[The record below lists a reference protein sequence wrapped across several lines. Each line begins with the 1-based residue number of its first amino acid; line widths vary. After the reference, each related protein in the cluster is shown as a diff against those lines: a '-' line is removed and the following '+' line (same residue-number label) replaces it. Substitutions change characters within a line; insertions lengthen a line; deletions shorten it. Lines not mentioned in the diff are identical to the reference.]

1 MEQKIYEILKERFGI
16 EDTINSD
23 TDLVNQLGFESISLV
38 ELASVL
44 SKETGVKVTH
54 NQAIKWTTVKS
65 ILSTLAA
72 TSKDTMHKE
81 VFYGI
86 YSNSIIIKKEINELF
101 EIINDVRN
109 WPELHNYQDVKI
121 LEKKKLLDGRRKIV
135 FQVTGN
141 KEEEPVE
148 IWTSQRIIDVT
159 NMCARGVRL
168 EPMYPF
174 RHWILDVVLSVE
186 KEGTKMTWI
195 QDFSMDKN
203 SGFTEEAVEEMIN
216 KGSKKELQIFKE
228 KIERWHS

>member
-72 TSKDTMHKE
+72 NSKDNNAYEE

-86 YSNSIIIKKEINELF
+86 YS
-101 EIINDVRN
+101 
-109 WPELHNYQDVKI
+109 
-121 LEKKKLLDGRRKIV
+121 
-135 FQVTGN
+135 
-141 KEEEPVE
+141 
-148 IWTSQRIIDVT
+148 
-159 NMCARGVRL
+159 
-168 EPMYPF
+168 
-174 RHWILDVVLSVE
+174 
-186 KEGTKMTWI
+186 
-195 QDFSMDKN
+195 
-203 SGFTEEAVEEMIN
+203 
-216 KGSKKELQIFKE
+216 
-228 KIERWHS
+228 